1 MILFSAFWNK
11 FFLWYLGQVWSGQ
24 KKAFRHKNW
33 NIPEIEPYQFLWVLE
48 FIIGIIFKILK
59 HIWNFW
65 YPDLA
70 WSDQKRALK
79 QEHSRKLPSKTFLS
93 LEIWSL
99 LFSLNEK
106 PGWSLGHRTT
116 YYFLLLFSSEE
127 SLNLSIN
134 VKESKKLQK
143 FKIYA
148 WSSIRYLQMHSYECT
163 FLCICCLWQ

>member
-1 MILFSAFWNK
+1 M
-11 FFLWYLGQVWSGQ
+11 
-24 KKAFRHKNW
+24 
-33 NIPEIEPYQFLWVLE
+33 E
-48 FIIGIIFKILK
+48 F
-59 HIWNFW
+59 FW

-99 LFSLNEK
+99 LFSLNEN

-163 FLCICCLWQ
+163 FLCYCCLWQSTYYLFHCLTTLYLLHSGSTIVFILKLHFSHNFLIHKFPFNALF